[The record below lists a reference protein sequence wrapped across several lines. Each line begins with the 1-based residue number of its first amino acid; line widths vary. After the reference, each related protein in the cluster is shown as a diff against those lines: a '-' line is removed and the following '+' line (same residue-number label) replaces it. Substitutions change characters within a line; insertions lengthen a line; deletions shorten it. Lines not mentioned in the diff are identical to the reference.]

1 MDSIILYI
9 LLYINIISF
18 LLGYLLAKFG
28 MINIAINNVQ
38 TKYNKNISSTNKS
51 NDIVIDDKKVII
63 DINTKNLEKK
73 YDSLGNTKQEHDNI
87 ANSVDKLKK
96 LKR

>member
-1 MDSIILYI
+1 MDNIILHI
-9 LLYINIISF
+9 LLYLNIISF
-18 LLGYLLAKFG
+18 LLGYLLARFG
-28 MINIAINNVQ
+28 LINNID
-38 TKYNKNISSTNKS
+38 TNKIKNKEKNNISKS

-73 YDSLGNTKQEHDNI
+73 YDSLGDTQEKKNDI
-87 ANSVDKLKK
+87 SNSIDKLKK